1 MKEISDLGTA
11 NFFSSEYTKKQ
22 IICGFTKTSRTD

>member
-11 NFFSSEYTKKQ
+11 NFFSSEYTKPIEKENIQ
-22 IICGFTKTSRTD
+22 NQ